1 MRTRYFFIILGETEQ
16 EKRQFQLKRI
26 QSIGECH
33 ILTENT
39 YLLTAN
45 PKEFEYDS
53 NRVMDIVSG
62 EDRLNC
68 IVIQFVSPFDMSWC
82 IEEEL
87 SDYISA
93 ISNKIDS
100 NFNHYEE

>member
-53 NRVMDIVSG
+53 NKVMDIISG

-68 IVIQFVSPFDMSWC
+68 IVIQFVSPFDLSWC
-82 IEEEL
+82 IEDENAEYIL
-87 SDYISA
+87 SVSK
-93 ISNKIDS
+93 KI
-100 NFNHYEE
+100 NPNIENYGK